1 MLREDIEGERDM
13 TFDLSDNQP
22 VGGKEFLSF
31 FVGGQLFGIPVLQ
44 VQDVISSEPVAP
56 IPLSPQEILG
66 SINLRGRI
74 VTVVDLHFVLSLERP
89 DTVGDQHNVVVEC
102 GDEAYSLQVDDV
114 GEVLMLNDADFEAC
128 PSTLDKEWRRVS
140 SGLYRI
146 KEGLLIV
153 LDVPMIVERSY
164 EAAA

>member
-1 MLREDIEGERDM
+1 M
-13 TFDLSDNQP
+13 TFDTTDNQSFDS
-22 VGGKEFLSF
+22 KEFLSF

-56 IPLSPQEILG
+56 IPLSPPEILG

-74 VTVVDLHFVLSLERP
+74 VTVVDLHFVLSLER
-89 DTVGDQHNVVVEC
+89 GEGAQEQRNVVVEC
-102 GDEAYSLQVDDV
+102 GEEAYSLQVDDV
-114 GEVLMLNDADFEAC
+114 GEVLMLSDADFEPC
-128 PSTLDKEWRRVS
+128 PTTLDKEWRRVS

-146 KEGLLIV
+146 EEGLLIV
-153 LDVPMIVERSY
+153 LDVQMIVDRSY

>member
-1 MLREDIEGERDM
+1 M
-13 TFDLSDNQP
+13 TFDVSENQTA
-22 VGGKEFLSF
+22 GKREFLSF

-56 IPLSPQEILG
+56 IPLSPPDIVG

-89 DTVGDQHNVVVEC
+89 EGTTEQRNVVVEC
-102 GDEAYSLQVDDV
+102 GEEAYSLQVDDV
-114 GEVLMLNDADFEAC
+114 GEVLMLDDADFEHC

-153 LDVPMIVERSY
+153 LDVQLIVERSY